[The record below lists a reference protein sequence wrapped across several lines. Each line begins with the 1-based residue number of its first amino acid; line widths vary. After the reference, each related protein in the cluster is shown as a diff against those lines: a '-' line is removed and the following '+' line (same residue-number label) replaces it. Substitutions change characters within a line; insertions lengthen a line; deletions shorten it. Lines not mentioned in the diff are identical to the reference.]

1 MQKSIYWNVLEE
13 SLMKVVLPKKSS
25 RQHFSQKNSGF
36 TLIEL
41 LVVVVMVGI
50 LSAIVAPSW
59 IGFLNRQRINKAN
72 DAVFSAIQQAQ
83 QEAKR
88 RKQSYSISVRNSNNI
103 PQIAVYPAI
112 YNNNPS
118 LPLPESYWK
127 NLGGDLGIKP
137 GQLIIG
143 TTLNGNNAS
152 NSSVTYPTS
161 IPGAISFDY
170 MGALDLP
177 LKTKTQ
183 SAQDNLDS
191 KGLIILLSVAKPGSP
206 ATAISPK
213 RCVKVKTIL
222 GSMITAK
229 DSDCPS

>member
-1 MQKSIYWNVLEE
+1 MQKSTSWNIFET
-13 SLMKVVLPKKSS
+13 SLIKILLPKENLKHN
-25 RQHFSQKNSGF
+25 RLQKNSGF

-88 RKQSYSISVRNSNNI
+88 RKQTYSISVRNQDNI
-103 PQIAVYPAI
+103 PQIAVYPAS
-112 YNNNPS
+112 N
-118 LPLPESYWK
+118 LPDNYWK
-127 NLGGDLGIKP
+127 NLGADLGIKS

-143 TTLNGNNAS
+143 TTLSGNNAS
-152 NSSVTYPTS
+152 DNLVKYSTS
-161 IPGAISFDY
+161 TSGSISFDY
-170 MGALDLP
+170 MGTLDLP

-191 KGLIILLSVAKPGSP
+191 KGLVILLSVAKPGSP
-206 ATAISPK
+206 TIPISPK
-213 RCVKVKTIL
+213 RCVIVRTIL
-222 GSMITAK
+222 GSMKTGK